1 MERQTVSIKLNLRA
15 QPYRRPSTM
24 REIPRSRHASS
35 SLPHSLTPLPLYLCP
50 PSLPPSNP
58 PSFPHSLPPRALTPS
73 LHSFH
78 SITPSLYHP
87 SLPRPPPLGGM
98 RRMRRMRKTK
108 RIGGMGGM
116 SWVRRM
122 RRMSQM
128 EAIWSYLKLSGA
140 IWSSLEL
147 SAGGMS
153 WMRRMKRMG
162 GMIPMRRTKWI

>member
-87 SLPRPPPLGGM
+87 SLPRPPPPGRDETHETDEEDETDRRDGRDELGETDETDEPDGSYLELPE
-98 RRMRRMRKTK
+98 T
-108 RIGGMGGM
+108 
-116 SWVRRM
+116 
-122 RRMSQM
+122 
-128 EAIWSYLKLSGA
+128 IWSYLELSGA
-140 IWSSLEL
+140 TC
-147 SAGGMS
+147 
-153 WMRRMKRMG
+153 RRDETG
-162 GMIPMRRTKWI
+162 